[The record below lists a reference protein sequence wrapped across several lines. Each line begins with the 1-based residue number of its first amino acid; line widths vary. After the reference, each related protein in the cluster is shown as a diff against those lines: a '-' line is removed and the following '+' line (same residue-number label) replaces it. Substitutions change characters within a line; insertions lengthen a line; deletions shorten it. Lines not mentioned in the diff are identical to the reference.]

1 MCKNEIPQVPNK
13 FQHLEDNLALVS
25 FFVLLSLIKV
35 KFVVLE
41 R

>member
-1 MCKNEIPQVPNK
+1 MCKNKIPEVPNK
-13 FQHLEDNLALVS
+13 FLHLEDSLALVS

-35 KFVVLE
+35 KFVALE